1 MKRLSKLSQKLFGL
15 TAAVSRYPATTAFLL
30 LGAAIN
36 AYALS
41 TDKTYNKAFMA
52 CIVGAVLSAV
62 SQAAFERFSQ
72 KASVRLGLAAISAAL
87 AGGYYLLIRSSP
99 DYSTENSVRTT
110 VTVFALVFAYMLM
123 PAIKSHLSFNKS
135 FMATFKALFQSILYS
150 AVFFVGCSLII
161 AAFDTLIARVGSDA
175 YTHTANLVFVLLAP
189 VLFLSLIPV
198 YPGRHSG
205 GSNASPAALAREE
218 AIARATYCPKFLEVL
233 IAYIIIPLAEI
244 FTVILVLYIFLNI
257 SGDFW
262 RDNLLEP
269 LLISYA
275 IAVMLILFLSAR
287 LENRMAVWFRRI
299 FPKVLVPIVVFQ
311 LIASTFILRETGVT
325 HPRYFVILFGVF
337 ATCAGII
344 FSLSPV
350 KMSGVAAALLIV
362 FSIVSITP
370 PIDAFTIS
378 RISQRQRLEAVLTQN
393 GMLQNNTLIPNPAVS
408 ESDREKIV
416 SSIEYL
422 YQTNAIGNI
431 TWLPQSFDFY
441 ADFENVFGFNRYG
454 TPGKGGR
461 YISVFM
467 APGLPI
473 DISGYNILAHASVD
487 SSTAVQEIISQ
498 FDNGGENYTL
508 LRTLRDGRAYFVL
521 TQTEGEELIRFDTQE
536 IFSRYNNFGAE
547 KSILSEEQ
555 ATFTAESDRAKMSI
569 VIQNASINTDQ
580 VYFYA
585 DCYVMIAFK

>member
-1 MKRLSKLSQKLFGL
+1 M
-15 TAAVSRYPATTAFLL
+15 
-30 LGAAIN
+30 
-36 AYALS
+36 
-41 TDKTYNKAFMA
+41 
-52 CIVGAVLSAV
+52 
-62 SQAAFERFSQ
+62 
-72 KASVRLGLAAISAAL
+72 
-87 AGGYYLLIRSSP
+87 
-99 DYSTENSVRTT
+99 
-110 VTVFALVFAYMLM
+110 
-123 PAIKSHLSFNKS
+123 
-135 FMATFKALFQSILYS
+135 
-150 AVFFVGCSLII
+150 
-161 AAFDTLIARVGSDA
+161 
-175 YTHTANLVFVLLAP
+175 
-189 VLFLSLIPV
+189 
-198 YPGRHSG
+198 
-205 GSNASPAALAREE
+205 
-218 AIARATYCPKFLEVL
+218 
-233 IAYIIIPLAEI
+233 AEI